1 MLLGLHQR
9 PPLVMSLFSYSGSV
23 GLLQKKNQTRR
34 TRNEGLFI
42 QNLNDPLLFD
52 VCHAVNN
59 FTTLSF
65 RFLAKAIEQFLE
77 RRPFSR

>member
-1 MLLGLHQR
+1 MKVYLS
-9 PPLVMSLFSYSGSV
+9 MISGH
-23 GLLQKKNQTRR
+23 K
-34 TRNEGLFI
+34 
-42 QNLNDPLLFD
+42 NDPLLFD